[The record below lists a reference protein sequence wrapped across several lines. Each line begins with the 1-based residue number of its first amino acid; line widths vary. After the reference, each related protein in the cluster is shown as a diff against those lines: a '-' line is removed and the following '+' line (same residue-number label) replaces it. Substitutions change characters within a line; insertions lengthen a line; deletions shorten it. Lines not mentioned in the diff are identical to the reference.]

1 MKTNL
6 YIARKV
12 GVCGVIVI
20 CATSIVVIGS
30 ATAQTA
36 KYDGIYAGLQT
47 LSEGAPDNYSKCLRG
62 PFKRKLIIKNG
73 AINYM
78 YNPTYQG
85 QVTGSVDADG
95 DVTADEVT
103 SNGGV
108 KLSGKIE
115 GDDFTGEIW
124 GSFCTY
130 SLRLKRSGR

>member
-6 YIARKV
+6 YTAQKV
-12 GVCGVIVI
+12 RVCGVIII
-20 CATSIVVIGS
+20 CTTGIINIGS
-30 ATAQTA
+30 AMAQTA

-47 LSEGAPDNYSKCLRG
+47 LSEGAPDNYSKCLHG

-73 AINYM
+73 AINYT

-85 QVTGSVDADG
+85 QVAGSVDADG

-130 SLRLKRSGR
+130 SLRLKRSGP